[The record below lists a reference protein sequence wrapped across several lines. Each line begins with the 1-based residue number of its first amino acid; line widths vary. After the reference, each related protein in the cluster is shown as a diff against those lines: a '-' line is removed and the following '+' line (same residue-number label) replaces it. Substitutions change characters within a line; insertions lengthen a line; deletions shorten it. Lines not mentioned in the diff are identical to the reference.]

1 MAMSWQKVTQV
12 LDNMYNNK
20 ELAEKIGN
28 ENAHEDY
35 MLIKETS
42 MAVGEEA
49 KDVFDKELEERKY
62 KLGNYKLIHEDTDMI
77 IWKQIGTYNGNKQ
90 IIRSVCMFLK
100 DGKIWREVEK
110 TREAARKQK
119 WTKTTI

>member
-1 MAMSWQKVTQV
+1 MAMDWQKVTQV
-12 LDNMYNNK
+12 LDNMYSNK

-49 KDVFDKELEERKY
+49 KNVFDKELEEEK
-62 KLGNYKLIHEDTDMI
+62 GI
-77 IWKQIGTYNGNKQ
+77 IFSSATVIRRFSEKQ
-90 IIRSVCMFLK
+90 SSS
-100 DGKIWREVEK
+100 
-110 TREAARKQK
+110 
-119 WTKTTI
+119 

>member
-1 MAMSWQKVTQV
+1 MAMNWQKVRQV
-12 LDNMYNNK
+12 LDNMYTNK
-20 ELAEKIGN
+20 QLAEKIGN

-49 KDVFDKELEERKY
+49 KDVFDKELEEEKY
-62 KLGNYKLIHEDTDMI
+62 KLGKYKLIHEDTDMI
-77 IWKQIGTYNGNKQ
+77 IWKQIGTYDGKKQ

-100 DGKIWREVEK
+100 DGKIWREVDK
-110 TREAARKQK
+110 TRDANEGE
-119 WTKTTI
+119 TLDDT

>member
-1 MAMSWQKVTQV
+1 MAMDWQKVTQV
-12 LDNMYNNK
+12 LDNMYSNK

-49 KDVFDKELEERKY
+49 KDVFDKELEEEKY

-77 IWKQIGTYNGNKQ
+77 IWKQIGTYDGKKQ

-100 DGKIWREVEK
+100 DGKIWREVDK
-110 TREAARKQK
+110 TRDANEGE
-119 WTKTTI
+119 TLDDT

>member
-1 MAMSWQKVTQV
+1 MAMNWQKVMQV
-12 LDNMYNNK
+12 LDNMYSNK

-49 KDVFDKELEERKY
+49 KDVFDKEL
-62 KLGNYKLIHEDTDMI
+62 
-77 IWKQIGTYNGNKQ
+77 
-90 IIRSVCMFLK
+90 
-100 DGKIWREVEK
+100 
-110 TREAARKQK
+110 
-119 WTKTTI
+119 

>member
-1 MAMSWQKVTQV
+1 MTMNWQKVKQV
-12 LDNMYNNK
+12 LDNMYTNK
-20 ELAEKIGN
+20 QLAGKIGN

-49 KDVFDKELEERKY
+49 KDVFDKELEEEKY

-77 IWKQIGTYNGNKQ
+77 IWKQIGTYDGKKQ

-100 DGKIWREVEK
+100 DGKIWREVDK
-110 TREAARKQK
+110 TRDANEGE
-119 WTKTTI
+119 TLDDT

>member
-1 MAMSWQKVTQV
+1 MLDLCISLTMKVTQV

-49 KDVFDKELEERKY
+49 KDVFDKELEEEKY
-62 KLGNYKLIHEDTDMI
+62 KLSNYKLIHEDTDMI

-100 DGKIWREVEK
+100 DGKIWREVDK
-110 TREAARKQK
+110 TREADKGE
-119 WTKTTI
+119 TL

>member
-1 MAMSWQKVTQV
+1 MTMNWQKVKQV
-12 LDNMYNNK
+12 LDNMYTNK
-20 ELAEKIGN
+20 QLAGKIGK

-49 KDVFDKELEERKY
+49 KDVFDKELEEEKY

-100 DGKIWREVEK
+100 DGKIWREVDK
-110 TREAARKQK
+110 TRDANEGE
-119 WTKTTI
+119 TLDDT

>member
-1 MAMSWQKVTQV
+1 MAMNWQKVRQV
-12 LDNMYNNK
+12 LDNMYSNK

-28 ENAHEDY
+28 ESAHEDY

-49 KDVFDKELEERKY
+49 KDVFDKELEEEKY

-77 IWKQIGTYNGNKQ
+77 IWKQIGTYDGKKQ

-100 DGKIWREVEK
+100 EGKIWREVDK
-110 TREAARKQK
+110 TRDANEGE
-119 WTKTTI
+119 TLDDT